1 MEVGEQAKEL
11 LKMVGKED
19 KLSNTKFLTV
29 ASGKGGVGK
38 TNFAVNFAYIL
49 SNTFGKKVLLVDAD
63 MGMANVHILVNVDT
77 KKTLKDILSG
87 NPVEEVIFTTRGIDI
102 LPGFSGIDM
111 LEEVE
116 ETSVIRLVKSLDDIS
131 SRYDYIIIDTGAGID
146 NKIISFIK
154 ASSKT
159 YVITTPEPTAVIDAY
174 ALIKSVKKIF
184 GYKNFKMIVNMVKNK
199 NEGIETFEKIRAS
212 AKKFLDIDLS
222 LMGILPNTKNMKK
235 SVKNKQLIAE
245 IYPSDDFVRE
255 LKVIASS
262 EIGEPPPQEDVKFWE
277 KVINFLRRD

>member
-11 LKMVGKED
+11 IKLVSTKDKM
-19 KLSNTKFLTV
+19 SNTKFITV

-49 SNTFGKKVLLVDAD
+49 SNLYGKKVLLVDAD
-63 MGMANVHILVNVDT
+63 MGMANVHIIVNVDT

-87 NPVEEVIFTTRGIDI
+87 ADIEDVIFTTRSIDI

-116 ETSVIRLVKSLDDIS
+116 ESSVLRLVQSLDDIS

-146 NKIISFIK
+146 NRIVSFIK

-159 YVITTPEPTAVIDAY
+159 YIITTPEPTAIIDAY
-174 ALIKSVKKIF
+174 ALMKSVKKIF
-184 GYKNFKMIVNMVKNK
+184 GYSEFKLVVNMVKNK
-199 NEGIETFEKIRAS
+199 NEGYETYEKLKNS

-222 LMGILPNTKNMKK
+222 LIGILPNTKNMKK
-235 SVKNKQLIAE
+235 SVKSKQLLAE
-245 IYPSDDFVRE
+245 VYPLDEFVKE
-255 LKVIASS
+255 LKMTASI
-262 EIGEPPPQEDVKFWE
+262 ELGEPPPTEKTKFWE
-277 KVINFLRRD
+277 KVVNFLRRE

>member
-11 LKMVGKED
+11 IKLVGSKENI
-19 KLSNTKFLTV
+19 SNTKFITV

-38 TNFAVNFAYIL
+38 TNFAVNFAYVL
-49 SNTFGKKVLLVDAD
+49 SNVYGKKVLLVDAD

-77 KKTLKDILSG
+77 KKTLKDIISG
-87 NPVEEVIFTTRGIDI
+87 IPVEEVIFTTRGIDI

-116 ETSVIRLVKSLDDIS
+116 ESSVLRLVQSLDDIS
-131 SRYDYIIIDTGAGID
+131 SNYDYIIIDTGAGID
-146 NKIISFIK
+146 NRIVSFIK

-159 YVITTPEPTAVIDAY
+159 YVITTPEPTAIIDAY
-174 ALIKSVKKIF
+174 ALMKSVKKIF
-184 GYKNFKMIVNMVKNK
+184 GYSEFRIIINMVKNM
-199 NEGIETFEKIRAS
+199 NEGYDTFEKLKSS

-222 LMGILPNTKNMKK
+222 LLGILPNTKNMKK

-245 IYPSDDFVRE
+245 IYPSDEFVRG

-262 EIGEPPPQEDVKFWE
+262 ELGEPPPPEKTRFWE
-277 KVINFLRRD
+277 KVVNLLRRD